1 MTVSL
6 KRSKD
11 CDCVCHK
18 GGVVVHVVPC
28 CEEYVPDQSKPKHEP
43 KSEKTDARSD
53 SLRGAEFS
61 IEAMRYAL

>member
-18 GGVVVHVVPC
+18 GGVVVHVVAC
-28 CEEYVPDQSKPKHEP
+28 CERYVPDQLKRKPDP
-43 KSEKTDARSD
+43 KPEKLKD
-53 SLRGAEFS
+53 SH
-61 IEAMRYAL
+61 

>member
-28 CEEYVPDQSKPKHEP
+28 CERYGPAQPKPKHEQKP
-43 KSEKTDARSD
+43 EKLEDSD
-53 SLRGAEFS
+53 
-61 IEAMRYAL
+61 

>member
-28 CEEYVPDQSKPKHEP
+28 CEGYVPDQAKPKQEP
-43 KSEKTDARSD
+43 KPEKADD
-53 SLRGAEFS
+53 S
-61 IEAMRYAL
+61 I

>member
-6 KRSKD
+6 KRFKD

-28 CEEYVPDQSKPKHEP
+28 CEGYVPDQLKPKQEPEP
-43 KSEKTDARSD
+43 KQPED
-53 SLRGAEFS
+53 SN
-61 IEAMRYAL
+61 